1 MRRSGRT
8 AAVGFLVASAIAS
21 TAWSQDAD
29 ALIDRGVELRANGQD
44 EVALQVFRQAWEA
57 RRSPRALVQI
67 ALAEQALGRW
77 VDAEAH
83 LAEALTDAL
92 DPWVRRHL
100 RALRSAHGEIRE
112 HVGELQLQGNVPGAE
127 VLMGGRV
134 VSTLPATL
142 RVPTGAVTFT
152 VRASGYESVTRT
164 VSVEGPAPHRE
175 VVALEPEAPV
185 ESAAVVALPT
195 APPGLR
201 RDDPTTSGAAGLRR
215 GASGVSTR
223 RAVSYGLIGV
233 GAAALVVSGVFFG
246 LNANLGSETADALP
260 TSADPYGGW
269 ARFQADENSGRERTG
284 AQVCEVAQQ
293 RVGVDAAQ
301 VRDLCSSTST
311 TATLALVAGIAGGAL
326 AATGLV
332 LVLTERPAA
341 TRAALWG
348 AAPWLARGVG
358 GVTVGAAW

>member
-1 MRRSGRT
+1 M
-8 AAVGFLVASAIAS
+8 GFLVASAIAS
-21 TAWSQDAD
+21 AAWSQDAD

-83 LAEALTDAL
+83 LAEALTDTR
-92 DPWVRRHL
+92 DPWLRRHL
-100 RALRSAHGEIRE
+100 RTLRSALGEIRQ
-112 HVGELQLQGNVPGAE
+112 HVGDLQLQGNVPGAE
-127 VLMGGRV
+127 VLVGGRV
-134 VSTLPATL
+134 VCTLPATL

-152 VRASGYESVTRT
+152 VRAPGYESVTRT
-164 VSVEGPAPHRE
+164 VPVEVRSPRRE
-175 VVALEPEAPV
+175 VVALEREAPV
-185 ESAAVVALPT
+185 ARTAVALQT
-195 APPGLR
+195 APPGPR
-201 RDDPTTSGAAGLRR
+201 RGDTTSAAGLRP
-215 GASGVSTR
+215 GASRVSTR
-223 RAVSYGLIGV
+223 RAVGYGLTGV
-233 GAAALVVSGVFFG
+233 GAAALVVSAVFFG

-260 TSADPYGGW
+260 SSVEPYGAW

-284 AQVCEVAQQ
+284 AQVCELAQQ
-293 RVGVDAAQ
+293 RTGVDAAQ

-311 TATLALVAGIAGGAL
+311 TATLALAAGIAGGAL

-341 TRAALWG
+341 RRAARWG
-348 AAPWLARGVG
+348 AAPWLARGAG

>member
-21 TAWSQDAD
+21 AAWSQDAD

-44 EVALQVFRQAWEA
+44 EVALQMFRQAWEA

-83 LAEALTDAL
+83 LAEALTDAR

-100 RALRSAHGEIRE
+100 RALRSAQGEIRQ

-134 VSTLPATL
+134 VCTLPATL

-152 VRASGYESVTRT
+152 VRALGYESVTRT

-175 VVALEPEAPV
+175 VVALEPEAR
-185 ESAAVVALPT
+185 AAVAALPT

-246 LNANLGSETADALP
+246 LNANLGSETAGAIP
-260 TSADPYGGW
+260 TSADPYGAW

-284 AQVCEVAQQ
+284 AQVCEIAQQ

-341 TRAALWG
+341 TRAARWA